1 MSEQQDETVVCLPG
15 ERLCRTEDSIV
26 LGIGTYEQ
34 NGYIYASKSGIVN
47 IEDSG
52 DKCQVVSV
60 HKPGFHLTI
69 PATGDVVTARVLV
82 TTPKFAK
89 CAIFCVRN
97 VLLESS
103 YRGLL
108 RKEDVRETEKDR
120 VDIYKSFR
128 PGDVILARV
137 INQLEQSFLLTTAEN
152 ELGVVIAYASDY
164 RKTRVP
170 MVPVGWSE
178 MQCPQT
184 TIKEPRKVA
193 KVLPES
199 SINAVK

>member
-1 MSEQQDETVVCLPG
+1 MSSTGEEPIVCLPG
-15 ERLCRTEDSIV
+15 ERLCRIEDNIV

-47 IEDSG
+47 IEESG
-52 DKCQVVSV
+52 ENCQVVNV

-69 PATGDVVTARVLV
+69 PTTGDIVTARVLV
-82 TTPKFAK
+82 TTPKFVK

-97 VLLESS
+97 VLLENS

-120 VDIYKSFR
+120 VDIYKSFK

-137 INQLEQSFLLTTAEN
+137 INQMEQSFLLTTAEN
-152 ELGVVIAYASDY
+152 ELGVVIAYASDV

-178 MQCPQT
+178 MQCPLT
-184 TIKEPRKVA
+184 TIKESRKVA

-199 SINAVK
+199 SINT